1 MAEAK
6 YVTGKNFVRMNEESK
21 QVFDDSYKVFE
32 QDKSSF
38 TDSVKRLV
46 LNWTSRS
53 IKTSRT
59 EYLWNGSC

>member
-1 MAEAK
+1 MAEAN
-6 YVTGKNFVRMNEESK
+6 YVTEKSFVKMNEENE

-38 TDSVKRLV
+38 TDSVRRLA

-53 IKTSRT
+53 IKNSRT